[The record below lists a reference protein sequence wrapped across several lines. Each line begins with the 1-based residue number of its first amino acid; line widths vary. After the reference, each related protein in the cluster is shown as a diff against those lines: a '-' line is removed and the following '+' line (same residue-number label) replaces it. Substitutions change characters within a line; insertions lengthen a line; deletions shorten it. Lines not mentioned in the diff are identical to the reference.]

1 MKKLGDRR
9 RRRTGDRV
17 TDDTDRPGTADRP
30 VLIHLNIL
38 IFLISLILI
47 IFIFLVA
54 VLRRTRLLRNG
65 CHTFTLVS
73 RLPDLAD
80 DFQILFRLTRPLLSQ
95 QRSDV
100 LHGIGHPRHLRP
112 DSSHLCTR
120 LLRLSQ
126 LVDQWRHTL
135 ADNFDEHLWPFS
147 DHKHLPIHFPSRV
160 LLRRLRRSR
169 TFLLPV
175 DQRTPQL
182 GVLTLFAPDQT
193 ILPFLACPVPLG
205 TLIARYLVQIPLQ
218 TQRLIHQIVS
228 NRKEILTDEPEP
240 PAVGSLSN
248 TTAFRFTRIA
258 A

>member
-1 MKKLGDRR
+1 MKKLGDR

-17 TDDTDRPGTADRP
+17 TDDTDRPGTANRP
-30 VLIHLNIL
+30 VLIHINIL

-73 RLPDLAD
+73 RRPTLAD
-80 DFQILFRLTRPLLSQ
+80 DFQILSRLTRPLLSQ

-100 LHGIGHPRHLRP
+100 LHGIRHPRHLRP

-135 ADNFDEHLWPFS
+135 ADNFDEHSWP
-147 DHKHLPIHFPSRV
+147 I
-160 LLRRLRRSR
+160 LR
-169 TFLLPV
+169 
-175 DQRTPQL
+175 PQ
-182 GVLTLFAPDQT
+182 ASPQN
-193 ILPFLACPVPLG
+193 PF
-205 TLIARYLVQIPLQ
+205 
-218 TQRLIHQIVS
+218 
-228 NRKEILTDEPEP
+228 PEP
-240 PAVGSLSN
+240 SP
-248 TTAFRFTRIA
+248 
-258 A
+258 